1 MMIRLI
7 VTALFL
13 LVFVAAP
20 RTAGAQILPEFRPRE
35 PIPEAARGF
44 IGTWVRFP
52 PGADNPQRGNCGKL
66 VDQNGEPRRGCALPV
81 DQLPLNE
88 RALAWVEF
96 ADELLAPVYECA
108 AHTVPT
114 LLGDV
119 RPFRIAVEMD
129 SILVNYEMGN
139 TFRRI
144 WMDGRG
150 HPPPYQLF
158 YQGHAIG
165 RWEGNQLLVET
176 TNFTF
181 DPDGMDDHAHLPT
194 SVRKRVVERYTLV
207 NPDEMRIEITLE
219 DPLFLSRPFTWGH
232 TWRRAPATRQ
242 FDGYAECD
250 PGVTRRE
257 IELTVKEK
265 YPASEGN

>member
-1 MMIRLI
+1 MLSHLTR
-7 VTALFL
+7 AA
-13 LVFVAAP
+13 VAAALLAAAALP
-20 RTAGAQILPEFRPRE
+20 ASAQQPTAPFPQRQT
-35 PIPEAARGF
+35 IPEAARGF
-44 IGTWVRFP
+44 IGTWMRFP
-52 PGADNPQRGNCGKL
+52 PGADNPARGNCGKL

-81 DQLPLNE
+81 DKLPLNA
-88 RALAWVEF
+88 RAWAWVAF

-119 RPFRIAVEMD
+119 RPFRISFEMD
-129 SILVNYEMGN
+129 SALVNYEMGN

-150 HPPPYQLF
+150 HPPPYQLS

-165 RWEGNQLLVET
+165 RWEGNQLVVET

-194 SVRKRVVERYTLV
+194 SVRKRVIERYSLT
-207 NPDEMRIEITLE
+207 NENEMKIEITLD
-219 DPLFLSRPFTWGH
+219 DPLFLSAPFTWSH
-232 TWRRAPATRQ
+232 TWRKNNARA
-242 FDGYAECD
+242 FDGFAECD
-250 PGVTRRE
+250 PDVTRRE
-257 IELTVKEK
+257 IEMTVKEK
-265 YPASEGN
+265 YPAGK

>member
-1 MMIRLI
+1 MTTRI
-7 VTALFL
+7 VTATVL
-13 LVFVAAP
+13 LLAAAAFAP
-20 RTAGAQILPEFRPRE
+20 RDAGAQILPEFRPHQ
-35 PIPEAARGF
+35 PIPEAARPI
-44 IGTWVRFP
+44 IGTWRRMEAV
-52 PGADNPQRGNCGKL
+52 RGNCGKL
-66 VDQNGEPRRGCALPV
+66 IDQNGEPRRNCALPV
-81 DQLPLNE
+81 DQLALNE

-108 AHTVPT
+108 SHTVPT

-119 RPFRIAVEMD
+119 RPFRVAVEMD

-139 TFRRI
+139 TYRRI

-165 RWEGNQLLVET
+165 RWDGNDLLVET

-194 SVRKRVVERYTLV
+194 SVRKRVVERYTMV
-207 NPDEMRIEITLE
+207 DKDTMRITITLE
-219 DPLFLSRPFTWGH
+219 DPLFLNRPATWTH
-232 TWRRAPATRQ
+232 TWVRTANRPL
-242 FDGYAECD
+242 DGWAECD